1 MQTLLEIIGSTI
13 IGGMLLLLMLTSK
26 TNVGKSSNAQL
37 INSNV
42 QSNLTSITEV
52 IEADIKNLGYHK
64 LSDTTAIVPNIL
76 TADSN
81 KITYYCYNDA
91 TSNKDSISYY
101 YNTADSTLNRK
112 INAGTPLKINLGVKG
127 FNIKYYDINGA
138 ITSTK
143 SSIKSFKIAI
153 TVLDTFKY
161 DGDPVGAYWEKT
173 FKPQNL

>member
-1 MQTLLEIIGSTI
+1 MQALLEIIGSTI
-13 IGGMLLLLMLTSK
+13 IGGMLLLLILTSK
-26 TNVGKSSNAQL
+26 TNVNRSANAQT

-42 QSNLTSITEV
+42 QGNLTSITEI
-52 IEADIKNLGYHK
+52 IEYDLKNLGYRQ
-64 LSDTTAIVPNIL
+64 LNDTTAGVQKIL

-81 KITYYCYNDA
+81 KITFNVYNDA
-91 TSNKDSISYY
+91 TSNRDSISYY

-112 INAGTPLKINLGVKG
+112 LNGTNYKINLGVKG
-127 FNIKYYDINGA
+127 FNIKYYTLLGA
-138 ITSTK
+138 LTTVK
-143 SSIKSFKIAI
+143 DSIKSFKVAI